1 MLMAIKSAP
10 APEPIVGDT
19 IDEVSL
25 WMAKFVE
32 DNNQATHVQFN
43 WWLIIARP
51 EASQE
56 EILRA
61 FDGKSS
67 TNNVELSV
75 VSRRI
80 QSEGSDLDE
89 IARQAAFAALA
100 DETPCWFEVEGVV
113 VLVPPRAT
121 PNEVMAAYHSAT
133 Q

>member
-56 EILRA
+56 EILCA
-61 FDGKSS
+61 FDSKSS

-121 PNEVMAAYHSAT
+121 PNEVMEAYHSTA